1 MPKRPT
7 KTYERP
13 GLSEEEIEEIRE
25 AFNLFD
31 TDGSGTI
38 DPKELKAAMQSL
50 GFEAKNQTI
59 YQMIGD
65 IDKDN
70 DGSIDFEEFLDM
82 MTAKMSDKDTRED
95 IQKVFNLFDDDQTG
109 RITLRNLKRV
119 AKELGETMSDAE
131 LMEMIERADIDQDG
145 APRRTRT
152 PQHHDEED
160 LQRKRGG
167 RVGGGAGC
175 GWLGEVADGPGRSK
189 TLCKKIGTDV
199 RRVSTPRVFACA
211 ARKIRRLFVA

>member
-1 MPKRPT
+1 MGN
-7 KTYERP
+7 KTIYQMI
-13 GLSEEEIEEIRE
+13 GDIDKDNDGSIDFEEFLDMMTAKMSDKDTRE
-25 AFNLFD
+25 DIQKAFNLFD
-31 TDGSGTI
+31 TDGSVTI
-38 DPKELKAAMQSL
+38 DPKELMAAMQSL

-131 LMEMIERADIDQDG
+131 LMEMIERAD
-145 APRRTRT
+145 T
-152 PQHHDEED
+152 
-160 LQRKRGG
+160 
-167 RVGGGAGC
+167 
-175 GWLGEVADGPGRSK
+175 
-189 TLCKKIGTDV
+189 
-199 RRVSTPRVFACA
+199 
-211 ARKIRRLFVA
+211 